1 MRAPGVPADGKT
13 DMHMHPT
20 GRFTLMA
27 TLKKAATLAVLASA
41 GVIGSTGIA
50 AADACCAP
58 THGGQQNDNGVHQA
72 GLVTVNALNNVNVSP
87 NLGCLADRTLPD
99 LTAQSLVGLVPVGVT
114 LNHLLEH
121 ANLNVLANGNTTTEV
136 YDNSC
141 TSNQGASQAGN
152 NSHGSTVTGNASSD
166 HSTGDNAGSHN
177 SEAGKGAG
185 GLLGGTGL
193 LGAGVL

>member
-1 MRAPGVPADGKT
+1 
-13 DMHMHPT
+13 
-20 GRFTLMA
+20 MA
-27 TLKKAATLAVLASA
+27 TLKKAATVAVLASA
-41 GVIGSTGIA
+41 GVIGSAGIA
-50 AADACCAP
+50 AADGCCAP

-87 NLGCLADRTLPD
+87 NLGCLADQTVPD
-99 LTAQSLVGLVPVGVT
+99 LTAQGLVGIVPVGVS

-121 ANLNVLANGNTTTEV
+121 ANLNVLANGNTTTDV

-141 TSNQGASQAGN
+141 TSNQGSSQAGN
-152 NSHGSTVTGNASSD
+152 NSHGSSVTGNASSD
-166 HSTGDNAGSHN
+166 HSTGDGAGSHN

-193 LGAGVL
+193 LGTGVR